1 LASNIFEIFS
11 RRLRMHIEKKYSAE
25 RDITPHRSTKTASN
39 ESLNYLTITYRHEY
53 INIFKPENAECECHK
68 NWNQTSMKKRA

>member
-39 ESLNYLTITYRHEY
+39 ESLNYYDDY
-53 INIFKPENAECECHK
+53 IHTGMYI
-68 NWNQTSMKKRA
+68 Q